1 MIRAGTHWKS
11 RGHFGY
17 SSKKKLLLVKPPK
30 TFFIVSCRKL
40 KMARSKG
47 EKLAAKAYAG
57 VVAVIKAVGKS
68 WAAWGHLSVT
78 ERAGASVVKKR

>member
-1 MIRAGTHWKS
+1 
-11 RGHFGY
+11 
-17 SSKKKLLLVKPPK
+17 
-30 TFFIVSCRKL
+30 
-40 KMARSKG
+40 MARSKG

-78 ERAGASVVKKR
+78 ERAGESVVKKR